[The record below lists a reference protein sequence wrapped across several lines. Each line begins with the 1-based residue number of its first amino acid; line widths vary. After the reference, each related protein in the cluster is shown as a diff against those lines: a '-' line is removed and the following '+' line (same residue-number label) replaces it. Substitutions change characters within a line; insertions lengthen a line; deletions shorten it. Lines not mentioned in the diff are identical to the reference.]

1 MLNYIRAELYRNFNR
16 SYFWNLTGILSL
28 LGLALNVFFKF
39 NRNSLPDFGLNVIFT
54 IGAGIL
60 GMSIYFVLIIIDI
73 VTAEEQKNSTLK
85 NVISFGFPR
94 SKLVLSKTITT
105 VILSL
110 ISVTIILTIFFGS
123 GIILFGL
130 DGVTSEVVLNYLKIL
145 LTTMTLCVGAIS
157 IGTFLAFAIKN
168 NTAYSLVYVSIFL
181 MTSTVIRVL
190 SHFVSDKLM
199 YLNNFLI
206 TKQISRLMEE
216 GATIKTILSAN
227 GIGIIYTI
235 IFTLLTII
243 LLKRKEIK

>member
-28 LGLALNVFFKF
+28 LGLALNVFFMANK
-39 NRNSLPDFGLNVIFT
+39 NSLPDLGLNMIFT
-54 IGAGIL
+54 AAFGTL
-60 GMSIYFVLIIIDI
+60 GMSVFFVLIIVDI

-85 NVISFGFPR
+85 NVISLGFPR
-94 SKLVLSKTITT
+94 SKLVLSKIITT

-123 GIILFGL
+123 GIILLGL
-130 DGVTSEVVLNYLKIL
+130 DGVTSEIVLNYLKRL
-145 LTTMTLCVGAIS
+145 LTTMTLCIGAIS

-190 SHFVSDKLM
+190 SYFVSDKLM

-206 TKQISRLMEE
+206 TKQISKLMEE
-216 GATIKTILSAN
+216 EVTIKTILSAN
-227 GIGIIYTI
+227 GVGIIYAI
-235 IFTLLTII
+235 VFILLTII
-243 LLKRKEIK
+243 LFKKKEIK